1 MWPGQQPPG
10 GENPQH
16 QNPYQQPGYPQQPN
30 PYQQPGHQQPG
41 HQQPGYQQPN
51 PYQQPTVSQY
61 AVPGPPQ
68 PPQPPQENKKKT
80 ALVAIVAVA
89 AVVATAAV
97 TGVVVLRDDDGD
109 RDGSDKGAGA
119 ASSAPPASAS
129 PSEPAKEPSPTA
141 DDNPR
146 GGATARPTIAGWK
159 VVVNPKHGTMF
170 DVPPEWELQGAG
182 VSTGFSDEK
191 KGDGSPVV
199 AMSATAH
206 LKNKWCEADS
216 NGDGKN
222 ETWRLASSG
231 TKGGKGAKDTATA
244 ASNEAVNWVWAAY
257 AQTEPKG
264 VVRATTAKSYTTKS
278 GLVGSVATATAVG
291 TKKPTKCD
299 TDGKAIAFS
308 FKDAA
313 GEIKSW
319 VLYANTGVKEELPE
333 ATIQQVLST
342 VRLTNPSG
350 S

>member
-16 QNPYQQPGYPQQPN
+16 QNPYQQPGYPPQPN
-30 PYQQPGHQQPG
+30 PY
-41 HQQPGYQQPN
+41 QQPGYQQPN

-68 PPQPPQENKKKT
+68 PPEPPQENKKKT
-80 ALVAIVAVA
+80 TLVAIVAVV

-109 RDGSDKGAGA
+109 NHADKGGA
-119 ASSAPPASAS
+119 AAPSAPPASAF
-129 PSEPAKEPSPTA
+129 PSEPSQPTQAPSPSA

-146 GGATARPTIAGWK
+146 GGVTAQPTVAGWK
-159 VVVNPKHGTMF
+159 VVVNPKHGTLF
-170 DVPPEWELQGAG
+170 DVPPEWELLGAG

-199 AMSATAH
+199 AMSAPAH
-206 LKNKWCEADS
+206 LKSKWCEADG

-222 ETWRLASSG
+222 ETWRLASAG

-264 VVRATTAKSYTTKS
+264 VVRATTAKAYTTRS

-299 TDGKAIAFS
+299 TDGKSIAFS

-319 VLYANTGVKEELPE
+319 VLYANTGVKDELPE

-342 VRLTNPSG
+342 VRLAKPTG